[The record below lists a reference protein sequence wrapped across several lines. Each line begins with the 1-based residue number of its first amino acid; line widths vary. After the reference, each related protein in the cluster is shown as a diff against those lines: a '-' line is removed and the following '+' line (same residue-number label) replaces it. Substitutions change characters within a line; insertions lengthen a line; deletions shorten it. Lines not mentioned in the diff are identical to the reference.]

1 MTTIER
7 QVAEAQRIT
16 RWFHVTPDRFVIAL
30 LVVEGFLLLSD
41 CLQWLPKGY
50 AVLIAVLAIVAA
62 ICLMLLWFVDSLVYR
77 RRFQYRIRSLL
88 VLTVTIAIACD
99 WLASEIRA
107 ARRQREVLTV
117 IDNARAG
124 TPGFLLGTYSFPAE
138 KLDWPAYWPRRVL
151 GDDFFV
157 TVDYVGFF
165 APGVTDAMLDN
176 LKELRGL
183 QKLKLDQTEIT
194 DAEMQH
200 LKGLTRLQDLSIGES
215 SVTDAGLEH
224 LKGLT
229 QLRRLRLGCMHVD
242 DAGLKHVKGM
252 VFLREL
258 SLCGTNVSDA
268 GLEYLKELG
277 SLRELWLFDTRVTDA
292 GVKNLQQFLPNCKI
306 HYSTD
311 SNK

>member
-1 MTTIER
+1 
-7 QVAEAQRIT
+7 
-16 RWFHVTPDRFVIAL
+16 
-30 LVVEGFLLLSD
+30 
-41 CLQWLPKGY
+41 
-50 AVLIAVLAIVAA
+50 LIAVLAIVAA

-107 ARRQREVLTV
+107 ARKQREVLTV
-117 IDNARAG
+117 IDNARVG
-124 TPGFLLGTYSFPAE
+124 YPSFPVGTYSFPAD

-176 LKELRGL
+176 LKELQGL
-183 QKLKLDQTEIT
+183 QKLKLDQTEIS
-194 DAEMQH
+194 DAEMGH
-200 LKGLTRLQDLSIGES
+200 LQGLTRLQDLSIGES
-215 SVTDAGLEH
+215 SVTDAGLANLAGLTKLRRLYVECTQVSDGGLEH
-224 LKGLT
+224 LKAMGS
-229 QLRRLRLGCMHVD
+229 
-242 DAGLKHVKGM
+242 
-252 VFLREL
+252 LREL
-258 SLCGTNVSDA
+258 SLSKTKVSDN
-268 GLEYLKELG
+268 GLEYLKGLR
-277 SLRELWLFDTRVTDA
+277 SLRELWLFHTRVTDA